1 MLQKSLAGRLT
12 VAVLVTSLLTGGT
25 IAVFGSVLPTLFAET
40 HPSITEGT
48 KHQQWCIESAIYLQ
62 DYMDNSFSH
71 HISTAGVMNGV
82 QNIDV
87 QNWNSEFQAK
97 LKDAKTAC
105 MGDQPDPNQAMHR
118 LFLGLEEEHKAYVF
132 WATSTRMLRHN
143 FVRDSQIALSETTLR

>member
-12 VAVLVTSLLTGGT
+12 VTFLVTTLLAGG
-25 IAVFGSVLPTLFAET
+25 IAAVFGSLVPTLFAET
-40 HPSITEGT
+40 QPSMAEGT
-48 KHQQWCIESAIYLQ
+48 KHQQWCIETAIYLQ

-71 HISTAGVMNGV
+71 HIGTAGVMEGV

-87 QNWNSEFQAK
+87 QNWNGEFQKK
-97 LKDAKTAC
+97 LTDAKTAC

-143 FVRDSQIALSETTLR
+143 FVRDSQIALSETTLP